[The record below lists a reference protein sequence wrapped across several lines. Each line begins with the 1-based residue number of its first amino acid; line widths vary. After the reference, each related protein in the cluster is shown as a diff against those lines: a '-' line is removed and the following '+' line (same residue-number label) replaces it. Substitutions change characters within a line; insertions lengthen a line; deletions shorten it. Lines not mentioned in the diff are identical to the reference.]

1 VAGEPGRDGDLGGG
15 VTISLGLGENAIVFV
30 DGANAGKMLM
40 LHTMGAP

>member
-1 VAGEPGRDGDLGGG
+1 MPPPTP

-30 DGANAGKMLM
+30 DGANTGQMLM